1 MPSMFIRF
9 LKVEAAEFPIR
20 VDDDVKGV
28 KYGVSSWRN
37 KIVTME
43 MEKTTD
49 CTRRISGAG
58 ADQNIDL
65 TKIN

>member
-28 KYGVSSWRN
+28 KYGVSS
-37 KIVTME
+37 
-43 MEKTTD
+43 
-49 CTRRISGAG
+49 
-58 ADQNIDL
+58 
-65 TKIN
+65 